1 MANRFSRAVGALDS
15 FKPKGAIAEGL
26 PEVTR
31 GAGLADDEALF
42 QVGNQLANLFGQ
54 GADEQAKVEGT
65 RAGKVAG
72 NDPAYRPQGLTTL
85 RGVAFEKAAESTY
98 LDNLDATMRSRMMDA
113 YQANKENPAALTAAF
128 DKIKADMMA
137 NDVFPEIRGTVG
149 ASFERLRLPFQV
161 RASDALTETTRDQA
175 RAARVTQDT
184 QASGWRAAAIESN
197 PNDPRVQ
204 QAVRDDLAVQKRLD
218 QEMVDSGAITAEQAA
233 RRHLD
238 RTREV
243 VTRQIG
249 ASIAKIR
256 TIEEMDAA
264 QAAYEA
270 EKKAGKGDLF
280 KDPKAIDTVEAAFAA
295 QRAKILTEGKRVI
308 ALTDKAADDMVSR
321 AERGTFPSVTERA
334 QLRATAN
341 TPEAE
346 AIVARLDRRLDAV
359 AMVDARGPEAADAM
373 ARELRRVA
381 GPTPTKA
388 QADDIRYLE
397 DLANERR
404 KQVKTDPILLAER
417 TRSATVEPINTDD
430 PAKLA
435 DGVRKRAALS
445 AAMAPNAN
453 PDGRMLQIEEVKR
466 LNRVIE
472 MGGEKAVQ
480 TVEALV
486 TGAGRDAPRLMKEIG
501 GSAPELSQAG
511 LLIANGRTQAA
522 RELLAGVAMRNVE
535 GGSKPRDVPANEFGK
550 AWAETV
556 GAALIDNPEDQARIQ
571 QTAKTIASYRLRNA
585 ADMKGSEAQKI
596 MRESIQDALGRGK
609 VGGESFG
616 GVARVKP
623 GWWNSYPVVAPPDV
637 RADRFQD
644 VIGAIRDTDLASQ
657 PVPPAAGFNAARLR
671 QAVPVAVPGGY
682 RFALGDPAGSDPRFV
697 RGADGAPFVLRW
709 DTVRGELR
717 ARVPGAFEGGR

>member
-31 GAGLADDEALF
+31 GSGLADDEALF
-42 QVGNQLANLFGQ
+42 QVGNQLASLFGQ
-54 GADEQAKVEGT
+54 GADEQTKVEGM

-72 NDPAYRPQGLTTL
+72 NDADYRPQGLTTL

-98 LDNLDATMRSRMMDA
+98 LDNLDATMRNRMMEA

-137 NDVFPEIRGTVG
+137 NDVFPEIRGPVG

-161 RASDALTETTRDQA
+161 RAADALTENTRDQA
-175 RAARVTQDT
+175 RAARVVQQTAADGQ
-184 QASGWRAAAIESN
+184 RAAAIEAA
-197 PNDPRVQ
+197 PADPRVQ

-218 QEMVDSGAITAEQAA
+218 QELVDSGAMTAEQAA
-233 RRHLD
+233 RRHID
-238 RTREV
+238 RTRDV
-243 VTRQIG
+243 VTRQAI
-249 ASIAKIR
+249 ASIAKIK
-256 TIEEMDAA
+256 TIEDMDAA

-280 KDPKAIDTVEAAFAA
+280 KDPKAIDTVEAALAA
-295 QRAKILTEGKRVI
+295 QRNKILTESRRVI
-308 ALTDKAADDMVSR
+308 ALTDRAADDMVSR
-321 AERGTFPSVTERA
+321 AERGNFPPATERA
-334 QLRATAN
+334 ALRAAAT

-346 AIVARLDRRLDAV
+346 AIVARVNRRLDAV
-359 AMVDARGPEAADAM
+359 AMVDARGPEAAEAM
-373 ARELRRVA
+373 ARQMRQVA

-417 TRSATVEPINTDD
+417 NRSATVEPINTDD
-430 PAKLA
+430 PAQLA

-445 AAMAPNAN
+445 ASMPANTN
-453 PDGRMLQIEEVKR
+453 PDGRMLQIDEVKR
-466 LNRVIE
+466 LNRTIE

-486 TGAGRDAPRLMKEIG
+486 KGAGRDAPRLMREIG

-511 LLIANGRTQAA
+511 LLMAAGRSQAA
-522 RELLAGVAMRNVE
+522 RELLAGVALRNVE
-535 GGSKPRDVPANEFGK
+535 GGAKMREVAQAEFGK
-550 AWAETV
+550 AFTEIV
-556 GAALIDNPEDQARIQ
+556 GAAMVDNPQDQARIR
-571 QTAKTIASYRLRNA
+571 QTAQTIAAYRLRNA
-585 ADMKGSEAQKI
+585 ADMKGSAAMQVY
-596 MRESIQDALGRGK
+596 RDSIQDALGRGT
-609 VGGESFG
+609 VGGEQFG

-644 VIGAIRDTDLASQ
+644 VIGAIRDTDLISQ
-657 PVPPAAGFNAARLR
+657 PVPPAAGFNAQRLR

-682 RFALGDPAGSDPRFV
+682 RFALGDPASSDPRFV

>member
-1 MANRFSRAVGALDS
+1 MSNRFSRGVGALDP

-31 GAGLADDEALF
+31 GSGLADDDALF
-42 QVGNQLANLFGQ
+42 QVGNQLAGMFGQ
-54 GADEQAKVEGT
+54 GADDQAKVEGM
-65 RAGKVAG
+65 RAGKIAG
-72 NDPAYRPQGLTTL
+72 NDPAYRPEGSTTL

-98 LDNLDATMRSRMMDA
+98 LDNLDATMRSRMMEA
-113 YQANKENPAALTAAF
+113 YQANKDNPAGLTAAF

-137 NDVFPEIRGTVG
+137 NDVFPEIRGPVG

-161 RASDALTETTRDQA
+161 RASDALTENTRDQA
-175 RAARVTQDT
+175 RAARVTNET
-184 QASGWRAAAIESN
+184 ERAGWRTSAIEAN

-204 QAVRDDLAVQKRLD
+204 QAVRDDLAAQKRLD
-218 QEMVDSGAITAEQAA
+218 QELVDSGAITAEQAA
-233 RRHLD
+233 TRHLARVRD
-238 RTREV
+238 T
-243 VTRQIG
+243 VTRQ
-249 ASIAKIR
+249 AIAAISGIK
-256 TIEEMDAA
+256 TIEDMDKA
-264 QAAYEA
+264 QAAYDA
-270 EKKAGKGDLF
+270 EKKAGKGELF
-280 KDPKAIDTVEAAFAA
+280 KDPKAIDTVEAALAA
-295 QRAKILTEGKRVI
+295 QRNKILTEGRRVI
-308 ALTDKAADDMVSR
+308 GLTDKAADDMVSR

-334 QLRATAN
+334 QLRATAS

-404 KQVKTDPILLAER
+404 KQVKTDPILLADR
-417 TRSATVEPINTDD
+417 NRSATVEQINTDD
-430 PAKLA
+430 PGKLA

-445 AAMAPNAN
+445 AAMAPNTN
-453 PDGRMLQIEEVKR
+453 PDGRMLQIEEIKR

-486 TGAGRDAPRLMKEIG
+486 RGAGRDAPRLMREIG

-511 LLIANGRTQAA
+511 LLMVNGRPQAA
-522 RELLAGVAMRNVE
+522 RELLAGVALRNVE
-535 GGSKPRDVPANEFGK
+535 GGAKMREVSQADFGK
-550 AWAETV
+550 AFNEIV
-556 GAALIDNPEDQARIQ
+556 GAAMVDNPQDQARIK
-571 QTAKTIASYRLRNA
+571 QTAQTIAAYRLRNA
-585 ADMKGSEAQKI
+585 ADMKGSAAMQVY
-596 MRESIQDALGRGK
+596 RDSIQDALGRGT

-623 GWWNSYPVVAPPDV
+623 GWWSTYPVVAPPDV

-682 RFALGDPAGSDPRFV
+682 RFAMGDPASSDPRFV

-709 DTVRGELR
+709 DAVRGELR
-717 ARVPGAFEGGR
+717 SRVPGAFEGGR